1 MKVIV
6 VQLGARHRYAVP
18 RLLKEAGY
26 LEALYTDSNGSYGL
40 GRWLGTVPAAI
51 LPAAAKR
58 LRQRRIA
65 VLPSHSVRSTDL
77 LLPFDPPFRRFS
89 ACIFDC
95 DARRDRVFSY
105 VLSRWGFGQA
115 TMIYSMFGEG
125 WKFLDAAKRRG
136 LKIALDMFV
145 NPITHRIVESERQ
158 TFPEWEAPG
167 SSDFHALEEH
177 ADKCIALA
185 DLLLCPADAVADGMK
200 YYPSF
205 AAEKIRVV
213 PYGFASD
220 AKPRGLKPARRRI
233 LFGGSATLRKGIHYF
248 AQAAEMLSLSAYGYE
263 FRVAGPAS
271 GIVQA
276 KHECR
281 FLSFLGPLTRSDFMA
296 ELESCDVFVLPTLA
310 EGSATVIYEALAM
323 GVPVVTTRSAG
334 SVVTNGKEGYIVPER
349 DSAALAQAIKEITT
363 NRKIRDAMS
372 EAATQTAQEYSEA
385 KWGERL
391 IAALQSIPH
400 LA

>member
-1 MKVIV
+1 MKIIV

-18 RLLKEAGY
+18 RLLHQAGC
-26 LEALYTDSNGSYGL
+26 LDALYTDANGSYGAGRLL
-40 GRWLGTVPAAI
+40 GALPQSLLPRPARRLSQRCISSVPAS
-51 LPAAAKR
+51 L
-58 LRQRRIA
+58 
-65 VLPSHSVRSTDL
+65 VRSTDF
-77 LLPFDPPFRRFS
+77 LLPLDSFFSRFS
-89 ACIFDC
+89 RSTFDFNLK
-95 DARRDRVFSY
+95 RDRVFSRA
-105 VLSRWGFGQA
+105 LARWGFGQA
-115 TMIYSMFGEG
+115 TMVYSMFGEG
-125 WKFLDAAKRRG
+125 WTFLEAAKRRG

-158 TFPEWEAPG
+158 AFPEWEVPDNA
-167 SSDFHALEEH
+167 DFHAMEEDV
-177 ADKCIALA
+177 DKRIALA
-185 DLLLCPADAVADGMK
+185 DLLLCPADAVADGMR

-220 AKPRGLKPARRRI
+220 AKPRGLKPVRRRI

-248 AQAAEMLSLSAYGYE
+248 AQAAEMLSQSTHGYE

-276 KHECR
+276 KRECR
-281 FLSFLGPLTRSDFMA
+281 YLRFLGPLTRSDFLA

-334 SVVTNGKEGYIVPER
+334 SVVTNGKEGQIIPER
-349 DSAALAQAIKEITT
+349 DSKALADAIADITCH
-363 NRKIRDAMS
+363 RELRDAMS
-372 EAATQTAQEYSEA
+372 QAAIRTAAEYSEE